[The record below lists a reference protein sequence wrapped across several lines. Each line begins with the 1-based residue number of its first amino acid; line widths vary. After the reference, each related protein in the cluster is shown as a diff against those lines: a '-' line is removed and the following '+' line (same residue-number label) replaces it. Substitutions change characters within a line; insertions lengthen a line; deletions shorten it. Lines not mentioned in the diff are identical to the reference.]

1 MLHCCT
7 AGERVS
13 TRVQSGTL
21 SAVAPADGAPT
32 NYAGSV
38 QFAAADSE
46 DRPGLST
53 TTDLKK
59 AENTII
65 TLAGRL

>member
-1 MLHCCT
+1 M
-7 AGERVS
+7 
-13 TRVQSGTL
+13 
-21 SAVAPADGAPT
+21 
-32 NYAGSV
+32 
-38 QFAAADSE
+38 AADSE

-65 TLAGRL
+65 TLAGGLSSSLMLLRGEGSY